1 MRYITS
7 MRESPKAA
15 LLRVFGAV
23 GVALGLLLGVAP
35 SASALVMTTHGYYHE
50 IYRTGLF
57 GYVAGGRDLRVVV
70 TGNPTAAPQDAFD
83 QAVVAAMQ
91 GRNWGPTTH
100 FTTRPSETARE
111 AYWVS
116 MIFGGDHFIGERA
129 ICRGGAGRD
138 IDPGARPVRLQA
150 AFCERTKPIT
160 SLMVTVNDVASPDD
174 PRLEA
179 MVSAAVVELF
189 PLPNGITLHR

>member
-1 MRYITS
+1 MTRTLCIAVCS
-7 MRESPKAA
+7 LA
-15 LLRVFGAV
+15 LLAGCVA
-23 GVALGLLLGVAP
+23 GVV
-35 SASALVMTTHGYYHE
+35 TTTNVYYHGT
-50 IYRTGLF
+50 YQTGLF

-70 TGNPTAAPQDAFD
+70 TGNPTGAPQEAFD

-116 MIFGGDHFIGERA
+116 MIFGGDRYIGERA

-150 AFCERTKPIT
+150 AFCERTKPLT
-160 SLMVTVNDVASPDD
+160 SLQVTVDDVASPDD

-189 PLPNGITLHR
+189 PLYDGTRDDDDCRRPLHRC